1 MYSVDGA
8 RARVHHSSPLGQECA
23 LSCFSFGETCAPAGG
38 FSGGCAPSALPGWQL
53 GKDKGGMAA
62 YHCSVKVGGKGKAA
76 AHAQYIAR
84 EGKYS
89 GYEQYEDLE
98 ATGRGNMPAWAEH
111 NPAHFWEAADQFERA
126 NGATYREIEVALPR
140 ELTPD
145 QRRELV
151 EDFIQQELGERHAYQ
166 WAIHCPAAAIEGGEQ
181 PHAHI
186 MYSERTVDG
195 IDRDP
200 EQYFKRYNAKA
211 PEKGGCRKDSAG
223 TPERLQATRERWATV
238 QNAHL
243 ERHGHA
249 ARVDHRSLE
258 AQGVQRQPEKHIGWR
273 RMAKADP
280 AALRE
285 RRAAERELDAAER
298 DLAVIDIGRELAKAT
313 RELSLGERMERTQR
327 LIQERQ
333 AAIADLAERRSE
345 LYKLHRTAL
354 PRAQVDEAKQEAAE
368 LAKAVRV
375 ARNHVQALEAESEG
389 LSPLRFIRRKQLD
402 RELPEAR
409 RRAEETAA
417 RLMDTKKVAERP
429 VREEVDS
436 ELDHIAKAIEPGETL
451 ARDARIELMALEGQ
465 EKALEARQEALE
477 MARQVRAAAEAS
489 RAAAAASQSA
499 VKQSQ
504 ATRERER
511 DQGHGLGM

>member
-1 MYSVDGA
+1 
-8 RARVHHSSPLGQECA
+8 
-23 LSCFSFGETCAPAGG
+23 
-38 FSGGCAPSALPGWQL
+38 
-53 GKDKGGMAA
+53 
-62 YHCSVKVGGKGKAA
+62 VGGKGKAA

-151 EDFIQQELGERHAYQ
+151 EDFIGQELGDRHAYQ

-186 MYSERTVDG
+186 MYSERTRDG
-195 IDRDP
+195 LDRDP
-200 EQYFKRYNAKA
+200 ELYFKRYNAKA
-211 PEKGGCRKDSAG
+211 PERGGCRKDSAG

-243 ERHGHA
+243 ERYGHS
-249 ARVDHRSLE
+249 ARVDHRTLAE
-258 AQGVQRQPEKHIGWR
+258 QGVKRQPEKHIGWKQMR
-273 RMAKADP
+273 GAHTE
-280 AALRE
+280 ALRE
-285 RRAAERELDAAER
+285 RRAAERDLEQAER
-298 DLAVIDIGRELAKAT
+298 GLAGMDMAQELHEAT
-313 RELSLGERMERTQR
+313 RTLTLAERIERTER
-327 LIQERQ
+327 LIQERE
-333 AAIADLAERRSE
+333 AAIAGLAERRSE
-345 LYKLHRTAL
+345 LYNLHRLAL
-354 PRAQVDEAKQEAAE
+354 PRAQIQEAKQEAAE
-368 LAKAVRV
+368 LAKGVRA
-375 ARNHVQALEAESEG
+375 ARSRVQELEAESEG
-389 LSPLRFIRRKQLD
+389 LSPIRFIRRKQLD

-409 RRAEETAA
+409 RQAQELATTF
-417 RLMDTKKVAERP
+417 MDRKKVAERP

-436 ELDHIAKAIEPGETL
+436 ELDQIGKAIEPGETL
-451 ARDARIELMALEGQ
+451 ARDAKIELMALEGLQ
-465 EKALEARQEALE
+465 KAQEARQEALE
-477 MARQVRAAAEAS
+477 MARQVRAAAAAS
-489 RAAAAASQSA
+489 RAAAVASRAA
-499 VKQSQ
+499 VKQSE

>member
-1 MYSVDGA
+1 
-8 RARVHHSSPLGQECA
+8 
-23 LSCFSFGETCAPAGG
+23 
-38 FSGGCAPSALPGWQL
+38 
-53 GKDKGGMAA
+53 MAS

-89 GYEQYEDLE
+89 GYEQYEDRE

-111 NPAHFWEAADQFERA
+111 NPAHFWEAADQFERL

-140 ELTPD
+140 ELSPD

-151 EDFIQQELGERHAYQ
+151 EDFIQQELGDRHAYQ
-166 WAIHCPAAAIEGGEQ
+166 WAIHSPAAAIEGGEQ

-186 MYSERTVDG
+186 MYSERTRDG
-195 IDRDP
+195 LDRDP
-200 EQYFKRYNAKA
+200 ELYFKRFNARA

-223 TPERLQATRERWATV
+223 TQERLQATRERWATV

-243 ERHGHA
+243 ERYGHA

-258 AQGVQRQPEKHIGWR
+258 AQGVKRQPEKHIGWK
-273 RMAKADP
+273 RMERADP
-280 AALRE
+280 GALRE

-298 DLAVIDIGRELAKAT
+298 DLAVIDIRRELAQAT
-313 RELSLGERMERTQR
+313 RELSLAERMERTQR
-327 LIQERQ
+327 LIQDRE

-345 LYKLHRTAL
+345 LYKLHRLAL
-354 PRAQVDEAKQEAAE
+354 PRSQVEEAKQEAAE
-368 LAKAVRV
+368 LAKSVRA
-375 ARNHVQALEAESEG
+375 ARSHVQALEAESEG
-389 LSPLRFIRRKQLD
+389 LSPLRFIRRRQLD

-409 RRAEETAA
+409 RHAEETAA
-417 RLMDTKKVAERP
+417 SFMATKKVAERQ
-429 VREEVDS
+429 VREEVDA
-436 ELDHIAKAIEPGETL
+436 ELDHIATAIGPGETL

-477 MARQVRAAAEAS
+477 MARQVRAAAGAS
-489 RAAAAASQSA
+489 RAAAAVSQAA
-499 VKQSQ
+499 VKRQ
-504 ATRERER
+504 AEAKERER

>member
-1 MYSVDGA
+1 MA
-8 RARVHHSSPLGQECA
+8 
-23 LSCFSFGETCAPAGG
+23 SF
-38 FSGGCAPSALPGWQL
+38 
-53 GKDKGGMAA
+53 
-62 YHCSVKVGGKGKAA
+62 HCSVKVGGKGKAA

-98 ATGRGNMPAWAEH
+98 ATGRGNRPAWAEH
-111 NPAHFWEAADQFERA
+111 NPAHFWAAADQFERV

-140 ELTPD
+140 ELTPE

-151 EDFIQQELGERHAYQ
+151 EDFIGQELGDRRHAYQ

-186 MYSERTVDG
+186 MYSERTRDG
-195 IDRDP
+195 LDRDP
-200 EQYFKRYNAKA
+200 ELYFKRYNAKA
-211 PEKGGCRKDSAG
+211 PERGGCRKDSAG
-223 TPERLQATRERWATV
+223 TPERLQATRERWATI

-258 AQGVQRQPEKHIGWR
+258 EQGVRRQPEKHIGWK
-273 RMAKADP
+273 RMEKADP

-298 DLAVIDIGRELAKAT
+298 DAAVIDIGRELAKAT

-327 LIQERQ
+327 LIQERE
-333 AAIADLAERRSE
+333 ASIADLAERRSE

-354 PRAQVDEAKQEAAE
+354 PRAQVEEAQAQAAE
-368 LAKAVRV
+368 LAKAVRA
-375 ARNHVQALEAESEG
+375 ARSHVQALEAESEG
-389 LSPLRFIRRKQLD
+389 LNPLRFIRRKQLD

-409 RRAEETAA
+409 RHAEETAA
-417 RLMDTKKVAERP
+417 RFMAVKKVAERP
-429 VREEVDS
+429 VREEVDA
-436 ELDHIAKAIEPGETL
+436 ELDQIAKAIEPGETL
-451 ARDARIELMALEGQ
+451 ARDAKIELMALEGLQ
-465 EKALEARQEALE
+465 KAQEARQEALE

-489 RAAAAASQSA
+489 RAAAVASQAA

-504 ATRERER
+504 VTRERER
-511 DQGHGLGM
+511 DQGPTLGM

>member
-1 MYSVDGA
+1 
-8 RARVHHSSPLGQECA
+8 
-23 LSCFSFGETCAPAGG
+23 
-38 FSGGCAPSALPGWQL
+38 
-53 GKDKGGMAA
+53 MAS

-98 ATGRGNMPAWAEH
+98 ATGRGNMPKWAEH
-111 NPAHFWEAADQFERA
+111 NPAHFWNAADEHERA

-140 ELTPD
+140 ELNPD

-151 EDFIQQELGERHAYQ
+151 EDFIAQELGDRHAYQ
-166 WAIHCPAAAIEGGEQ
+166 YAIHCPPAAIEGGEQ

-200 EQYFKRYNAKA
+200 EQYFRRYNAKN
-211 PEKGGCRKDSAG
+211 PERGGCRKDSAG
-223 TPERLQATRERWATV
+223 TQERLQATRERWATI

-243 ERHGHA
+243 ERHGHL

-258 AQGVQRQPEKHIGWR
+258 AQGVARQPEKHIGWK

-298 DLAVIDIGRELAKAT
+298 D
-313 RELSLGERMERTQR
+313 
-327 LIQERQ
+327 

-345 LYKLHRTAL
+345 LYKLHRLAL

-368 LAKAVRV
+368 LAKAVRA
-375 ARNHVQALEAESEG
+375 ARSHVQALEAESEG
-389 LSPLRFIRRKQLD
+389 LSPLRFIRRRQLD

-409 RRAEETAA
+409 RHAEETAA
-417 RLMDTKKVAERP
+417 SFMATTKVAERP
-429 VREEVDS
+429 IREEVDA
-436 ELDHIAKAIEPGETL
+436 ELDHIATAIEPGETL
-451 ARDARIELMALEGQ
+451 ARDAKIELMHLEGLQ
-465 EKALEARQEALE
+465 KAQEARQEALE

-489 RAAAAASQSA
+489 RAAAAVSRAA
-499 VKQSQ
+499 VTQSQ
-504 ATRERER
+504 VTRERER
-511 DQGHGLGM
+511 DQGHGPGM